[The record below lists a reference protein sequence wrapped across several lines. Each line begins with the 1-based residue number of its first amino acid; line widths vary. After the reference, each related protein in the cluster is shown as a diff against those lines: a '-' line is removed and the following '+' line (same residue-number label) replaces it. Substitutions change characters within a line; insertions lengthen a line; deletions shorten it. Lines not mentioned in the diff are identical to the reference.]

1 MTIAAAPSLAML
13 QARFQGSLL
22 NGDDC
27 VFADILDSPREDRK
41 ILFEV
46 YRNAYAARLVEIIQ
60 HDFERLHAWLGHE
73 AFDAAARAY
82 VASHPSRHANA
93 RWYSQGLPAF
103 LKTAAPWRD
112 APELADLAAL
122 ERALNDA
129 FDAADGPVLKL
140 EALAAV
146 APEDWSALRF
156 RAHPSAARI
165 DMRTNA
171 ADIWIAFKEERAPPA
186 AAESRSGSPL
196 RIIVWRQ
203 DLIAKF
209 RDMTDEEAMMWDEA
223 AAGAPFGVLCEM
235 LSFRAD
241 PDGAPLRAATLLQ
254 GWIAC
259 GLIGEAA

>member
-1 MTIAAAPSLAML
+1 MTIAATPSLAML
-13 QARFQGSLL
+13 QARFQSGLL
-22 NGDDC
+22 DGDNC
-27 VFADILDSPREDRK
+27 VLDEILDSPREARK
-41 ILFEV
+41 TLFEV

-60 HDFERLHAWLGHE
+60 HDFERLHAWLGDE
-73 AFDAAARAY
+73 VFEAAARAY

-112 APELADLAAL
+112 APELADLAML

-165 DMRTNA
+165 DLRTNA
-171 ADIWIAFKEERAPPA
+171 ADIWIALKDERTPPA
-186 AAESRSGSPL
+186 ATQSSSGSPAHL
-196 RIIVWRQ
+196 IVWRQ
-203 DLIAKF
+203 DLIPKF
-209 RDMTDEEAMMWDEA
+209 RDMPDEEAMMWDEA

-241 PDGAPLRAATLLQ
+241 PGSAPLRAATLLQ

-259 GLIGEAA
+259 GLIGEAV